1 MMATIDLRVAAN
13 TDAPGSARHA
23 LDRLEGNVPEGA
35 LDDTRLLVSE
45 LVTNSVRHAGLGRGG
60 WIRMRITVSAHQVR
74 AEVSD
79 PGPGF
84 DAEVPVPSMYQES
97 GWGLFLVEQVA
108 QRWGVA
114 RGSETLVWFE
124 IDIEPVQQTA

>member
-1 MMATIDLRVAAN
+1 MTTIDLRVAAN
-13 TDAPGSARHA
+13 NDAPASARHA
-23 LDRLEGNVPEGA
+23 LDRLEGKTPEGV
-35 LDDTRLLVSE
+35 LDDLRLLVSE

-60 WIRMRITVSAHQVR
+60 WVRMRITLSVQQVR

-84 DAEVPVPSMYQES
+84 DAEIPVPSIYQES

-114 RGSETLVWFE
+114 RGDETLVWFE
-124 IDIEPVQQTA
+124 IDLEPAQRTA